1 MGFLHRLFQKF
12 SGKKQSVPKT
22 SMPKKTLDEIWQLED
37 PSDLIGELSV
47 YIAVKCHYE
56 ENLSVLSV
64 PERIFYTTQTLE
76 EEVNNG
82 GFDQFF
88 FNSSGNLA
96 NEVVHAFTEIGAVK
110 TADICRKAFSVY
122 GEEVPADRDE
132 RQDILELLN
141 EEQEE
146 ILERCAD
153 VFFDY
158 EENLNELNYAFVMR
172 NKNEFC

>member
-1 MGFLHRLFQKF
+1 MGFLHRLFRKF

-37 PSDLIGELSV
+37 PVDLIGELSG
-47 YIAVKCHYE
+47 YIAEKCRYGE
-56 ENLSVLSV
+56 ALSVLSE
-64 PERIFYTTQTLE
+64 PERIFYTTQILE
-76 EEVNNG
+76 MEVNNG
-82 GFDQFF
+82 GFGQFF

-122 GEEVPADRDE
+122 GEEVPKDRDE
-132 RQDILELLN
+132 RQDILECLN
-141 EEQEE
+141 EEQEK
-146 ILERCAD
+146 ILERCDDA
-153 VFFDY
+153 FFDY

-172 NKNEFC
+172 NKDNFC

>member
-1 MGFLHRLFQKF
+1 MGFLHKLFQKIA
-12 SGKKQSVPKT
+12 GKKKTIPQSPK
-22 SMPKKTLDEIWQLED
+22 PKKTLDEIWQLED
-37 PSDLIGELSV
+37 PVDLIGELAA
-47 YIAVKCHYE
+47 YIAEKCQYGE
-56 ENLSVLSV
+56 DLSVLSA
-64 PERIFYTTQTLE
+64 PERLFYTTQILE

-172 NKNEFC
+172 NKDDFC

>member
-1 MGFLHRLFQKF
+1 MEFLHKLFQKF
-12 SGKKQSVPKT
+12 AGKKNAILKT
-22 SMPKKTLDEIWQLED
+22 PTPKKSLEEIWMLDD
-37 PSDLIGELSV
+37 PLDLIGELSG
-47 YIAVKCHYE
+47 YIAEKCRYGE
-56 ENLSVLSV
+56 ALSVLSE
-64 PERIFYTTQTLE
+64 PERIFYTTQILE
-76 EEVNNG
+76 MEVNNG

-122 GEEVPADRDE
+122 GEEVPTDRDE

-172 NKNEFC
+172 NKDDFC